1 MKWGIMTRGLQ
12 WAVTAVSL
20 IHRPVLC
27 DHSDSGDNLDW
38 LRESVPGEPGV
49 DYPIFAKVPETSFS
63 CQGRIFGGFYADP
76 EAECQGYHVCMP
88 LFGGNVDRKMS
99 FLCPN
104 GTIFNQELFV
114 CDWWMNVD
122 CSQAES
128 FYSKNEQI
136 GKEGESAVETNSL
149 DRQSGSQ
156 SRPSNGA
163 SRPQSAPSSSRPQTN
178 SNSRRPSQRK
188 QQSKKAQ
195 PKKQQK
201 KRPSTGGKRRPSSS
215 SSGGGPK
222 RRPSTQGRRKPSSG
236 VTAQPPPPPPQ
247 GLFVEYDVTLEDGGG
262 GEDYDGGFPVLLA
275 GTAVDSQSPK
285 TTKAA
290 TAPLP
295 SYGARG

>member
-1 MKWGIMTRGLQ
+1 M
-12 WAVTAVSL
+12 
-20 IHRPVLC
+20 
-27 DHSDSGDNLDW
+27 
-38 LRESVPGEPGV
+38 
-49 DYPIFAKVPETSFS
+49 
-63 CQGRIFGGFYADP
+63 
-76 EAECQGYHVCMP
+76 
-88 LFGGNVDRKMS
+88 
-99 FLCPN
+99 
-104 GTIFNQELFV
+104 
-114 CDWWMNVD
+114 D

-149 DRQSGSQ
+149 DRQS
-156 SRPSNGA
+156 RPRAAGA

-188 QQSKKAQ
+188 QQAKKAQ

-201 KRPSTGGKRRPSSS
+201 KRPSTGGKRRLS

-222 RRPSTQGRRKPSSG
+222 SRRPSTQGRRKPSSG

-247 GLFVEYDVTLEDGGG
+247 GLGLFVEYDVTLEDGGG

-275 GTAVDSQSPK
+275 GTAVDSPSPK
-285 TTKAA
+285 SSNAA